1 VRLDVDGTRR
11 SRIRDG
17 RREGALMEVS
27 LGTLMASWIIPIR
40 WLHVLCAS
48 AWLGEVVTIN
58 FVLVPALSGR
68 AGAAR
73 REFLASVF
81 PKVFRLASVLAGT
94 TAVTGA
100 LLLYISTGGD
110 LSVLTRSRWG
120 LSLLAGGTL
129 GLSLT
134 SFHFFME
141 HRLARRGGIGRPETT
156 DEALADVHTKLK
168 IVPRVGLAVITTIYF
183 LMMFAV
189 R

>member
-1 VRLDVDGTRR
+1 PTRRGGVRPVPGERPRLPDTPHGVLHRDDVPRHDGERRRARDGSRR

-81 PKVFRLASVLAGT
+81 PKVF
-94 TAVTGA
+94 
-100 LLLYISTGGD
+100 
-110 LSVLTRSRWG
+110 
-120 LSLLAGGTL
+120 
-129 GLSLT
+129 
-134 SFHFFME
+134 
-141 HRLARRGGIGRPETT
+141 
-156 DEALADVHTKLK
+156 
-168 IVPRVGLAVITTIYF
+168 
-183 LMMFAV
+183 
-189 R
+189 